1 MVTTEAGQKVAQVM
15 MVLGTDASGADH
27 PRWKDNLAF
36 ALRLQ
41 KNLIRGYT
49 SLARPTVLRRGR
61 YNQHLSPGAILVEV
75 GGHGN
80 TLSEAIAGGR
90 LWADSV
96 ARTLLDMKE
105 RRSGTPP
112 FSRRRSPGNA
122 LSRFS
127 PSGGCSWNKKTCPFR
142 GR

>member
-1 MVTTEAGQKVAQVM
+1 MVEQWLAQYPTIKVVLDVHRDALVGSEGEIYKMVTTEAGQKVAQVM

-105 RRSGTPP
+105 
-112 FSRRRSPGNA
+112 
-122 LSRFS
+122 
-127 PSGGCSWNKKTCPFR
+127 
-142 GR
+142 